1 MPKVSCIMS
10 CYKCNKEYLKKT
22 IESILNQSFTDFEY
36 IIADDKFNDFDLK
49 SFIESFHDNR
59 IKFYDNGKNLGYSLT
74 HSKLF
79 DNAKGEYIALVDS
92 DDISHK
98 DRLKLC
104 IQEFEKN
111 KSLDLVSGRIH
122 IFGACRE
129 RDDGKEMK
137 SKEVSDELLFYDPIK
152 NPTVMLKRS
161 TVEKY
166 NMRYSDD
173 YKGAGDYELYSRF
186 RNKLHYRILNDILV
200 DYRKTGSN
208 MTSDKSLFR
217 RDHARIIQRNLKDIG
232 IDAPMDLCEML
243 DPYNHDIKD
252 NGKEMMK
259 IFESYKDVIVNN
271 TCLALFNRKL
281 TSMVEKCKK

>member
-36 IIADDKFNDFDLK
+36 IIADDKFNDFDIK
-49 SFIESFHDNR
+49 SFVESFNDKR
-59 IKFYDNGKNLGYSLT
+59 IKFYDNGENLGYSKT
-74 HSKLF
+74 HNKLLEK
-79 DNAKGEYIALVDS
+79 ASGEYIALVDS
-92 DDISHK
+92 DDISRK
-98 DRLKLC
+98 NRLKIC
-104 IQEFEKN
+104 VEEMDKDS
-111 KSLDLVSGRIH
+111 KLDLISGRIH

-129 RDDGKEMK
+129 RDDGKAMK
-137 SKEVSDELLFYDPIK
+137 TKEVSDELLFYDPIK
-152 NPTVMLKRS
+152 NPTMMFRKF

-166 NMRYSDD
+166 HMRYSEE
-173 YKGAGDYELYSRF
+173 YKGAGDYELYSRY
-186 RNKLHYRILNDILV
+186 RSKLKYKILDDILV

-243 DPYNHDIKD
+243 DPYNHEIKD

-259 IFESYKDVIVNN
+259 LFESYKDVIVNN
-271 TCLALFNRKL
+271 TCLALYNRKL